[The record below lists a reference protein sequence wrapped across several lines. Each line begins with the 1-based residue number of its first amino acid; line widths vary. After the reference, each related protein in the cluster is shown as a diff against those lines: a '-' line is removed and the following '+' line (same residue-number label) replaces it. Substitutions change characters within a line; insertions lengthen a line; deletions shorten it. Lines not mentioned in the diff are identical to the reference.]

1 MAIKLTDTVRSK
13 VTGFVGVA
21 VSRVEHI
28 NGCVQFVV
36 SPKVDKNNKPQ
47 ESKMIDEGSLE
58 VVKSGKKPA
67 KKKTGGPVSKLPAR
81 GY

>member
-1 MAIKLTDTVRSK
+1 MAVELTDTVKSK
-13 VTGFVGVA
+13 VTGFIGIA

-36 SPKVDKNNKPQ
+36 SPKVGKDNKPQ

-58 VVKSGKKPA
+58 VVKSGTRPA